1 MIRNKTVYNK
11 SMSLFRFSIAFLL
24 CMLSAHSSCAESYDA
39 ITIEPEV
46 VRITG
51 RNRQTQLLITGHRK
65 DGTLKDLTSQAT
77 LSIEDQSVATLSDSL
92 VLGKTE
98 GATNLTVQL
107 DSFQQSIPIHV
118 AGYQNYPPVNFEVDI
133 IPLLTKLNCNG
144 GGCHGRQ
151 GGQNGFQLS
160 VFGFDPATDYEAL
173 TRQGRG
179 RRVFPGAIEQSLIY
193 SKATGLVAHGG
204 GERMKVDS
212 QDAELLREWLI
223 QGMPW
228 GRKGTPTVQRI
239 KVTPPLRSMKPRSL
253 QQLRVV
259 ATYTDGTQR
268 DVTRASIYSTNME
281 VIADCNAQGV
291 IETGKLAGEAAIT
304 INYMGHVDVARV
316 VIPQSGVPVPIRPKW
331 FTSKNRIDDLTW
343 DKWEQLRI
351 SPSDLCDDA
360 TFLRRL
366 LVKATG
372 TIPTAEQSRAFLTN
386 GSADKRARAIEQALA
401 SEDFINYWTQRW
413 ADIMMVNSATIGGR
427 SAYTFHRWI
436 RQQIAE
442 NRPYDQWVYDIIV
455 ATGNTGNVG
464 PANFYRIQRTPEDA
478 TKTISQAFLGIRMD
492 CAQCHHHPF
501 EKWGQADFYGLA
513 GYFNGMKRDT
523 LDENRE
529 LVYHPGHQSIAI
541 PVINQVVNTQ
551 PLAGPPTTADNL
563 TDPRPEL
570 GRWVTAAENP
580 YFARLVSNRIWKHLL
595 GRGLVEPEDD
605 FRETNPPTNPE
616 LLDHL
621 ASVLA
626 THNFDIKQLMR
637 EILNSHTFQLSSTPT
652 NSNKADD
659 QSYSH
664 YLVRRLPA
672 EVMLD
677 AICQVTGV
685 AEEYAGHPR
694 GTRAIELWDNQL
706 PSYFLD
712 TFGRNLRESPC
723 ECGSS
728 GDPTM
733 AQALHLLNAPE
744 IELKIQAVDGSIT
757 QLAKSKLTNEQLI
770 NVISFQTLG
779 RPPTNK
785 ETRIGSQLLTT
796 EKRRQGIEDFIWVMM
811 NSYDFLFVK

>member
-1 MIRNKTVYNK
+1 
-11 SMSLFRFSIAFLL
+11 MSLFRLSTAILL
-24 CMLSAHSSCAESYDA
+24 CTLSLHSVCAESYDA

-46 VRITG
+46 IRISG
-51 RNRQTQLLITGHRK
+51 RNRQTQLLITGHRN
-65 DGTLKDLTSQAT
+65 DGTLVDLTSQAT
-77 LSIEDQSVATLSDSL
+77 LSIQNQSVATLSDSL
-92 VLGKTE
+92 VLGQTE
-98 GATNLTVQL
+98 GTTNLTVQL

-228 GRKGTPTVQRI
+228 GKEGTPTVQSI
-239 KVTPPLRSMKPRSL
+239 EVNPPLRSMKPRSL
-253 QQLRVV
+253 QQLRVI

-268 DVTRASIYSTNME
+268 DVTRASIYNTNME

-316 VIPQSGVPVPIRPKW
+316 VIAQSGAPTPVRPKW
-331 FTSKNRIDDLTW
+331 FTSTNRIDDLTW
-343 DKWEQLRI
+343 NKWQQLRI

-366 LVKATG
+366 LVKTTG
-372 TIPTAEQSRAFLTN
+372 TIPTAEQARAFLADD
-386 GSADKRARAIEQALA
+386 SVDKRARAIEQVLA
-401 SEDFINYWTQRW
+401 SEDFTNYWTQRW
-413 ADIMMVNSATIGGR
+413 ADILMVNSATIGGR

-436 RQQIAE
+436 RQQVAE

-464 PANFYRIQRTPEDA
+464 PANFYRVQRTPEDA

-529 LVYHPGHQSIAI
+529 LVYHPGHRSIAI
-541 PVINQVVNTQ
+541 PVINQSVNTQ
-551 PLAGPPTTADNL
+551 PLAGPPTTADNT

-570 GRWVTAAENP
+570 GRWMTSAENP

-621 ASVLA
+621 ASVL
-626 THNFDIKQLMR
+626 TGHQFDIKQLMR
-637 EILNSHTFQLSSTPT
+637 EILNSHTFQLSSKPT
-652 NSNKADD
+652 DSNKTDD

-685 AEEYAGHPR
+685 SEEYAGHPR

-712 TFGRNLRESPC
+712 TFGRSLRESPC

-744 IELKIQAVDGSIT
+744 IELKIQAINSNIT
-757 QLAKSKLTNEQLI
+757 QLTNSTLTIEQLI
-770 NVISFQTLG
+770 DEISFRTLG

-785 ETRIGSQLLTT
+785 EKRIGSQLLATD
-796 EKRRQGIEDFIWVMM
+796 KRRRGIEDFVWVLM